1 MDDELTNTGIAIKR
15 WLDLHYQE
23 DITLQDI
30 SEALFLSQYHIS
42 RAFKRFSG
50 YSPTQYIARRR
61 IGEAQSLLIH
71 TQMPILDIALRV
83 GYNSNSLFSR
93 TFKTIVGRTPVQY
106 RKDMQK

>member
-1 MDDELTNTGIAIKR
+1 M
-15 WLDLHYQE
+15 
-23 DITLQDI
+23 
-30 SEALFLSQYHIS
+30 FLSQYHIS